1 MKKELTKWSKV
12 TEEVS
17 LEDTV
22 NDFFDGDWDPR
33 DWDETKSCLDAYI
46 DEEFEEISN
55 KEAALLSEEIKKE
68 FDKRVSELKQ
78 EEIDQLKDRKS
89 ILDLLDYYLC
99 SGFPNMGE
107 VGFLLSN
114 EEILDLILQN
124 GNK

>member
-1 MKKELTKWSKV
+1 MKKELTEWTKV
-12 TEEVS
+12 IEEVS
-17 LEDTV
+17 VEEAVDY
-22 NDFFDGDWDPR
+22 FFDGDWEPR
-33 DWDETKSCLDAYI
+33 DWDETKCCLDTYI
-46 DEEFEEISN
+46 ENFEEISN
-55 KEAALLSEEIKKE
+55 KEANLLRAEIKKE